1 MSRSLLAAALAAA
14 SMAAL
19 STAGAML
26 PHPAAAHESHAGH
39 GEHAA
44 KGLAAGEPG
53 MPNAPSRTVEIVMRD
68 ENGVMAFSPN
78 SLEVK
83 QGEQVRFVLKNV
95 GAIEHEFLIDTVA
108 NNAAHKEAMAA
119 DEDMEHEEPNGR
131 HLKPGEQTEL
141 IWRFTNKGTFEI
153 ACLIPGHYELGMKGE
168 VQVK

>member
-1 MSRSLLAAALAAA
+1 
-14 SMAAL
+14 
-19 STAGAML
+19 ML

-44 KGLAAGEPG
+44 K
-53 MPNAPSRTVEIVMRD
+53 
-68 ENGVMAFSPN
+68 
-78 SLEVK
+78 
-83 QGEQVRFVLKNV
+83 
-95 GAIEHEFLIDTVA
+95 
-108 NNAAHKEAMAA
+108 AMAA

-153 ACLIPGHYELGMKGE
+153 ACLIPGHYESGMKGE